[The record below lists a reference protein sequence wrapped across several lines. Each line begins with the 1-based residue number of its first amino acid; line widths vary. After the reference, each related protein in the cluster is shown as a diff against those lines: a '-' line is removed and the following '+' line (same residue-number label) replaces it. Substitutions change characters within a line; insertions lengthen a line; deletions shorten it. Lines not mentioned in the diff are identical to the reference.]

1 MPIHDDGDIVRAV
14 GFLAIYFGNLE
25 DEVDEVIELGTASG
39 LFPVDPDIDKRNFRD
54 KLRYVKRGFNHAFA
68 SRRPY
73 LYMDTDQRQVR
84 SALIACKAAAKMR
97 NELMHLPIFGDRSG
111 RGRAYQRLR
120 SGRMDRITSS
130 PIYRLA
136 NHVSDLWGSVY
147 GMTFVLRHIYS
158 RPDLPQA
165 A

>member
-1 MPIHDDGDIVRAV
+1 MT
-14 GFLAIYFGNLE
+14 E
-25 DEVDEVIELGTASG
+25 DEERTSLIDALERAEQARKASG
-39 LFPVDPDIDKRNFRD
+39 ATILGGPGED
-54 KLRYVKRGFNHAFA
+54 YNHAFA
-68 SRRPY
+68 SRRSY
-73 LYMDTDQRQVR
+73 LYIDADQRQVR

-136 NHVSDLWGSVY
+136 NHVSDLWGGVY

-158 RPDLPQA
+158 RPDFPDPLP
-165 A
+165 